1 MKDHGQSLQSNQQHQ
16 QPQDIAPS
24 PGQLFANCLFSNK
37 MTNGFIPSSSEYHK
51 ASWRLNHKAKRNLF
65 PTWPVLACL
74 LCSDLLKASR
84 REAAC
89 LWGSGWPGQY
99 PSELGWVPE
108 LNGLASMVLTLVGNS
123 VLKPAA
129 AGRSLGECLVLAIPL
144 LSGQCPCSHPP
155 GSCRR
160 AGEKQD

>member
-1 MKDHGQSLQSNQQHQ
+1 MKDHGRSLQSNQQHQ

-89 LWGSGWPGQY
+89 LWGSGWPGSTRVSWGGCRSSMALPAWSSHWWETVCSSQQLLV
-99 PSELGWVPE
+99 EAWV
-108 LNGLASMVLTLVGNS
+108 NA
-123 VLKPAA
+123 
-129 AGRSLGECLVLAIPL
+129 
-144 LSGQCPCSHPP
+144 LS
-155 GSCRR
+155 
-160 AGEKQD
+160 